1 MKKQLFMLIILLVL
15 LGIRESAFAQ
25 STDETAIK
33 KTIEEE
39 KAAADAADY
48 KTYLA
53 HWAKVPHASFLYAGG
68 LFVGDALWKKM
79 DEVWAARKPRKV
91 NNIRSEWNI
100 RVNGA
105 SAFVTFFQRQETV
118 ENNGII
124 ESYEERYLEKI
135 NGDWKIVN
143 VTVWGKPTK

>member
-1 MKKQLFMLIILLVL
+1 MNMIKRLLILVIILL
-15 LGIRESAFAQ
+15 GNFAFAQ
-25 STDETAIK
+25 SADEKAIK
-33 KTIEEE
+33 KTIEGE

-68 LFVGDALWKKM
+68 LFVGEALWKKM
-79 DEVWAARKPRKV
+79 DEVWATRKPRKV

-124 ESYEERYLEKI
+124 ESYEERYMEKI
-135 NGDWKIVN
+135 NSEWKIVN